1 MFGQKKHNLL
11 QARSFFRNRKKKKP
25 VRWVRPT
32 VIGFLL
38 VLTAAFVIALPF
50 GLIAARVYELAS
62 TGKNEMLAA
71 QASAESLKVDEA
83 IGHVESALQKFT
95 TAGREL
101 DKLRVFSFIP
111 DVAELTADVDSLL
124 MTGQAVSKALRQ
136 ALIAGRDI
144 IAVVGEAEGLTGTIS
159 GSLPSATAIFR
170 EMTPLQKRQVL
181 GGISDAAPQIKEA
194 VAGVENAIA
203 AFDAIPDS
211 DAVRSVKSSLL
222 PMKDKLVRLRN
233 TLKAVQPAA
242 EILPGVL
249 GYPEEKNYLL
259 ILLNDTELRPTGGF
273 LSMVGL
279 AVIKDAELASVSVG
293 DVYALDGPAEAT
305 PRPAPPEP
313 IRKYIGINRWFLRD
327 ANWSPD
333 FVTAA
338 GVIEQFYI
346 DEYAAAHPGEPAP
359 RVDGIVTVTPRVAAD
374 ILRLTGPLTI
384 DDHRFDADNLTDE
397 LEFEVE
403 KGYVEAGIP
412 AEQRKN
418 IVGRLFK
425 EIIGRVSSFSL
436 TQLVGVADSVKR
448 NLDGGSILLHSS
460 DEALQ
465 QLILR
470 NDWGGKMRPVRG
482 DYLSFI
488 DANLA
493 SLKSD
498 PMVSRSVHYSVSPDG
513 RGGFIGKAAVTYEN
527 RGKFTWKTTR
537 YRTYTRAY
545 VPAGSEFIGVAGAME
560 NDKLKDPARRPGKA
574 DAGTEL
580 GREYF
585 GAFISIEPGEKKTL
599 EFTYKLPP
607 TVSKLIG
614 NGAYILD
621 IEKQPGTAGRGLTL
635 DLDFGKKLSS
645 AEPSEDPKEY
655 GDTRFRYSTD
665 LDIDRSF
672 LIGL

>member
-1 MFGQKKHNLL
+1 MFGIKKHNLL
-11 QARSFFRNRKKKKP
+11 QARRFFKKRKKPP
-25 VRWVRPT
+25 VHWVRPT
-32 VIGFLL
+32 IIGFLL
-38 VLTAAFVIALPF
+38 ILTAAVVIALPF
-50 GLIAARVYELAS
+50 SLIAVRVYELAS
-62 TGKNEMLAA
+62 GGKQEMFAA
-71 QASAESLKVDEA
+71 QTSVESLKVDEA
-83 IGHVESALQKFT
+83 IGHVEAAQQKFT
-95 TAGREL
+95 DAGKEL

-111 DVAELTADVDSLL
+111 DVAARIEDVDSLL
-124 MTGQAVSKALRQ
+124 VTGQAVSSALRQ
-136 ALIAGRDI
+136 ALIAGRDVMS
-144 IAVVGEAEGLTGTIS
+144 VVSETEGLTGTIS

-170 EMTPLQKRQVL
+170 DMTSEQKRQVL
-181 GGISDAAPQIKEA
+181 GSISDAVPKIQDA
-194 VAGVENAIA
+194 VVGVEHAIA
-203 AFDAIPDS
+203 TFDAIPDS
-211 DAVRSVKSSLL
+211 ATVRSVKSSLQ

-242 EILPGVL
+242 EMLPGVL
-249 GYPEEKNYLL
+249 GYPAEKNYLF

-293 DVYALDGPAEAT
+293 DVYALDGPSEGT

-313 IRKYIGINRWFLRD
+313 IRKYIGIDHWFLRD

-333 FVTAA
+333 FVTTA
-338 GVIEQFYI
+338 GVIRQFYVQ
-346 DEYAAAHPGEPAP
+346 EYAAAHPGETVP
-359 RVDGIVTVTPRVAAD
+359 RIDGIITVTPRVAAD
-374 ILRLTGPLTI
+374 LLRLTGPLTI
-384 DDHRFDADNLTDE
+384 DGHRFDADNLTDE

-403 KGYVEAGIP
+403 KGYVVAGIP
-412 AEQRKN
+412 ADQRKN

-425 EIIGRVSSFSL
+425 EMIGRVSSFSL
-436 TQLVGVADSVKR
+436 TQLVGIADSVKQ
-448 NLDGGSILLHSS
+448 NLDGGAILLNSS
-460 DEALQ
+460 DETLQ
-465 QLILR
+465 QVILR
-470 NDWGGKMRPVRG
+470 NDWGGKMRSVRG
-482 DYLSFI
+482 DYLSVI

-498 PMVSRSVHYSVSPDG
+498 PVVSRSIRYSVSPDG
-513 RGGFIGKAAVTYEN
+513 QSGFVGKASVTYEN

-545 VPAGSEFIGVAGAME
+545 VPAGSELIGVVGAME
-560 NDKLKDPARRPGKA
+560 NDKLKDPARRLGKA
-574 DAGTEL
+574 DVGTEL
-580 GREYF
+580 GRAYF

-599 EFTYKLPP
+599 EFTYKLSPA
-607 TVSKLIG
+607 VVKLIG

-621 IEKQPGTAGRGLTL
+621 VEKQPGTSGRGLTL

-655 GDTRFRYSTD
+655 GDTRFRYGTD